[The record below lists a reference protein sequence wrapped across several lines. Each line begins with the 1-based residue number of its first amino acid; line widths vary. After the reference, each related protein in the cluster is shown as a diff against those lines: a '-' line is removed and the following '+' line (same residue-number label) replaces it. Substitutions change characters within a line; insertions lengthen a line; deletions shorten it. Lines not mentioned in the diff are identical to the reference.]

1 MENRKL
7 SFLRPR
13 VVKED
18 SLRGY
23 NPPMDFD
30 IVIIGGGLAGA
41 SLVAALAES
50 GLRLALIER
59 KAPPSP
65 GADWDSRVYALTPA
79 STAFL
84 DRIGAWRRLEAGRV
98 TPIYDMRVFG
108 DDGRSRLD
116 FSAYESGT
124 LQLAATVESG
134 RLHHALWQ
142 GFEHQRNLS
151 LLCPSV
157 PSKLRFAENRVEIGL
172 EDGSAV
178 AAKLAVGADGAESWA
193 RRAARIEALNASYGQ
208 LGVVA
213 NFACA
218 RAHRNIAYQWFRS
231 DGVLAY
237 LPLPDRRVSIVWSA
251 PEHHARELLALQP
264 PEFCRR
270 VAEAGDEALGALEPL
285 TPPTAFPLSRM
296 VADRIAQGRMALI
309 GDAAHVLHPLAG
321 QGVNLGLGDAHSL
334 ADLLRGAPDPGDRL
348 LLRRYERARAED
360 ILALRWV
367 TDGLFRLFDANHRVA
382 ARIRNVGLNLT
393 NSNPAAKGLL
403 ARRAME
409 IGGGLHHREPS

>member
-1 MENRKL
+1 M
-7 SFLRPR
+7 

-23 NPPMDFD
+23 NPRVDFD
-30 IVIIGGGLAGA
+30 LAIIGGGLAGA
-41 SLVAALAES
+41 SLAAALAES
-50 GLRLALIER
+50 RLRLALIER
-59 KAPPSP
+59 KAPAALDPQ
-65 GADWDSRVYALTPA
+65 WDSRVYALTPA
-79 STAFL
+79 SIAFL
-84 DRIGAWRRLEAGRV
+84 DRIGAWRRLEAARV

-116 FSAYESGT
+116 FSAYESGV

-142 GFEHQRNLS
+142 GLERQRNLT
-151 LLCPSV
+151 LMCPTVTSE
-157 PSKLRFAENRVEIGL
+157 LRSSADRVEIDL
-172 EDGSAV
+172 EDGSVV
-178 AAKLAVGADGAESWA
+178 AAKLVVGADGSDSWV
-193 RRAARIEALNASYGQ
+193 RRAAAIDTRAGSYGQ
-208 LGVVA
+208 LGIVA

-237 LPLPDRRVSIVWSA
+237 LPLPDRRVSIVWST
-251 PEHHARELLALQP
+251 PEAHGRELLAMEPVAL
-264 PEFCRR
+264 CAR
-270 VAEAGDEALGALEPL
+270 VSEAGGEALGALEPL
-285 TPPTAFPLSRM
+285 TPPAAFPLSRM
-296 VADRIAQGRMALI
+296 FADRMAQGRMALI

-334 ADLLRGAPDPGDRL
+334 AELLRGASDPGDRL

>member
-1 MENRKL
+1 M
-7 SFLRPR
+7 
-13 VVKED
+13 VVKEGC
-18 SLRGY
+18 LHGY
-23 NPPMDFD
+23 NPRMDFD
-30 IVIIGGGLAGA
+30 VVIIGGGLAGT
-41 SLVAALAES
+41 SLAAALAES

-65 GADWDSRVYALTPA
+65 GPDWDSRVYALTPA

-84 DRIGAWRRLEAGRV
+84 DRIGASRRLEAERV

-124 LQLAATVESG
+124 PQLAATVESG

-142 GFEHQRNLS
+142 GFEQQRNLT
-151 LLCPSV
+151 LLCPAA
-157 PSKLRFAENRVEIGL
+157 PSELRRAGNRLEIGL
-172 EDGSAV
+172 EDGTVV

-193 RRAARIEALNASYGQ
+193 RRAAGIEALNASYPQ
-208 LGVVA
+208 LGIVA
-213 NFACA
+213 NFSCE

-237 LPLPDRRVSIVWSA
+237 LPLAGRRVSIVWSTREA
-251 PEHHARELLALQP
+251 QARELLALAP
-264 PEFCRR
+264 AAFCAR
-270 VAEAGDEALGALEPL
+270 VSEAGHEALGALELL
-285 TPPTAFPLSRM
+285 TPPAAFPLSRM
-296 VADRIAQGRMALI
+296 RVNHLVEHRLALI

-321 QGVNLGLGDAHSL
+321 QGVNLGLGDAHALS
-334 ADLLRGAPDPGDRL
+334 DLLRAAPDPGDRL

-367 TDGLFRLFDANHRVA
+367 TDGLFRLFGADHRLA
-382 ARIRNVGLNLT
+382 ARIRNFGLNLT
-393 NSNPAAKGLL
+393 NSNPVVKTLL
-403 ARRAME
+403 ARRAMG
-409 IGGGLHHREPS
+409 IGGGHHHGESS